1 MSRGGSKPG
10 ERRGGRQE
18 GTPNKATVQK
28 QLVAAQIAERTV
40 ADARTMGKKLA
51 KEVLED
57 FMLHFADIAEQYR
70 PTPPEAEHQ
79 NPHSDEARFNKYA
92 AIAMEC
98 ARSLAPYQSP
108 TFKAVQI
115 APAPERGRFIDDAKP
130 VKYPT
135 LAEIRAELAAR
146 GLPPLRDILAVESE
160 EDRTSEID

>member
-1 MSRGGSKPG
+1 MSRGGPETR

-108 TFKAVQI
+108 TFKAIQI
-115 APAPERGRFIDDAKP
+115 APAPERETIHRRCQAGQISHAGRDQG
-130 VKYPT
+130 
-135 LAEIRAELAAR
+135 RASGSR
-146 GLPPLRDILAVESE
+146 SSAVEGHSGG
-160 EDRTSEID
+160 RV

>member
-70 PTPPEAEHQ
+70 PSGAPKSALRRGKVQ
-79 NPHSDEARFNKYA
+79 QVCCDCDGVC
-92 AIAMEC
+92 AIARAISEPDLQG
-98 ARSLAPYQSP
+98 RSNCPGAGERTIHRRCQ
-108 TFKAVQI
+108 AGQI
-115 APAPERGRFIDDAKP
+115 SHAGRDQG
-130 VKYPT
+130 
-135 LAEIRAELAAR
+135 RASGSR
-146 GLPPLRDILAVESE
+146 SSAVEGHSGG
-160 EDRTSEID
+160 RV